1 MSTPVCTYE
10 QFKEMVIK
18 HAIKFYGGE
27 KNKKFALEGVEY
39 YIDVVKQRHNAFAN
53 NPKISLEGADG
64 FAEDVAC
71 GIWEFY

>member
-27 KNKKFALEGVEY
+27 KNKQRALKGVEY
-39 YIDVVKQRHNAFAN
+39 YIEVVKQRYNAFAN
-53 NPKISLEGADG
+53 TPKISLEGADS
-64 FAEDVAC
+64 FAEGIAFS
-71 GIWEFY
+71 IWEFY

>member
-27 KNKKFALEGVEY
+27 KNKQLALKGVEY
-39 YIDVVKQRHNAFAN
+39 YIDVVKQSYNSFAN
-53 NPKISLEGADG
+53 DPKISLSGAEG